1 MTQQTEVLEAA
12 LPSNAGPRPARSW
25 VAIRNLGPRHRS
37 RILAHL
43 QALNSPDRL
52 LRFGQIA
59 TDEQIKHYVDHI
71 EFERDLVFGVF
82 NRRLQLVAMSHLAF
96 EPPSDQPVP
105 AAEFGVS
112 VLERARGRG
121 FGVQLFDHAV
131 THARN
136 RGARNLLIHIARD
149 NSAMIGIVRRAGA
162 DIRFDGAEVTAEL
175 PLPQGTLGSHLEEL
189 VAHQAAAIDYRIKMH
204 VLRLDKLWPGCLPAL
219 QRKH

>member
-12 LPSNAGPRPARSW
+12 LPNDTGPRPARSW

-43 QALNSPDRL
+43 QALSEPDRL
-52 LRFGQIA
+52 LRFGQVA
-59 TDEQIKHYVDHI
+59 TDEQIQHYVDHI

-82 NRRLQLVAMSHLAF
+82 NLAF
-96 EPPSDQPVP
+96 EPPADQPVP

-121 FGVQLFDHAV
+121 FGAQLFDHAV

-189 VAHQAAAIDYRIKMH
+189 VAHQAAAIDYRIKRH

>member
-12 LPSNAGPRPARSW
+12 LPNDTGPRPARTW
-25 VAIRNLGPRHRS
+25 VAIRNLGPHHRS
-37 RILAHL
+37 RMVAHL
-43 QALNSPDRL
+43 QDLNEADRL
-52 LRFGQIA
+52 LRFGQAA
-59 TDEQIKHYVDHI
+59 TDEQIQHYVEHI
-71 EFERDLVFGVF
+71 QFERDLVFGVF
-82 NRRLQLVAMSHLAF
+82 NRRLQLVAMAHLAF
-96 EPPSDQPVP
+96 EPSTDPPVP

-121 FGVQLFDHAV
+121 FGARLFDHAV

-136 RGARNLLIHIARD
+136 RGARNLLIHIARE

-162 DIRFDGAEVTAEL
+162 DIRLDGAEVTAEL
-175 PLPQGTLGSHLEEL
+175 PLPPDTPGSQLEEL
-189 VAHQAAAIDYRIKMH
+189 VAQHAAAIDYRIKMH